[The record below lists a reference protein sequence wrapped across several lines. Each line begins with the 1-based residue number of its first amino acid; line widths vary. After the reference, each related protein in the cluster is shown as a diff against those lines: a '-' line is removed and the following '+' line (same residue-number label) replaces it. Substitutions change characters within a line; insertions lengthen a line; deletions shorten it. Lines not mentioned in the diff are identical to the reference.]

1 MDSYFDVDPAAVAA
15 EAERRAADEKALA
28 EKKRKR
34 SPPRDFETVE
44 IKKARRRTKKR
55 HPAIAMH
62 LEDVGEQRSVF
73 SCHSDDEGHSYRLVD
88 AFGTRSFAFVCSM
101 LEGLADATSDH
112 SENFGHTPGKSNEAA
127 FNATLAVI
135 AGVQPKDEIEAMLAA
150 HMAVAH
156 VTMFELVKRTRQLI
170 AGYEYQGNG
179 IKRLDVIGNLA
190 SKFMRT
196 YALQVEALAKKRR
209 GGEQNVTV
217 THVYSGGQAVV
228 GTVNHAGGRGAAKNG
243 RQVHRRG
250 TTKSTAGAV
259 SESPPV
265 WGAEQEWR
273 ALSGASDDK
282 RAMPLPRRR
291 SR

>member
-1 MDSYFDVDPAAVAA
+1 MLLVVG
-15 EAERRAADEKALA
+15 
-28 EKKRKR
+28 
-34 SPPRDFETVE
+34 VH
-44 IKKARRRTKKR
+44 RRRSG
-55 HPAIAMH
+55 H
-62 LEDVGEQRSVF
+62 LHRSCRSGCTLSAARI

-127 FNATLAVI
+127 FNAAMAVI

-156 VTMFELVKRTRQLI
+156 VTMFELVMRTRQLI

-228 GTVNHAGGRGAAKNG
+228 GTVNHAGGGGQQKMDDKCIDAGQQNQQPEQFRKARQCGA
-243 RQVHRRG
+243 RSR
-250 TTKSTAGAV
+250 
-259 SESPPV
+259 
-265 WGAEQEWR
+265 
-273 ALSGASDDK
+273 SGAPCRAPATKKGRCRFHGGAPGSGAPFGK
-282 RAMPLPRRR
+282 RNGQYRHGDR
-291 SR
+291 SRAAVAERQKFSKILKMLRAGLT

>member
-1 MDSYFDVDPAAVAA
+1 VHSEGQGGVIWENWLMDNYFGDDPAAVAEAAEKA
-15 EAERRAADEKALA
+15 EAERRAVNEKVLAD
-28 EKKRKR
+28 KKGKR
-34 SPPRDFETVE
+34 SPPRDFEAAE
-44 IKKARRRTKKR
+44 IKKARHRTKRR

-62 LEDVGEQRSVF
+62 LEDVGEQRRVF

-112 SENFGHTPGKSNEAA
+112 SENFGYTPGKSNEAA

-135 AGVQPKDEIEAMLAA
+135 AGVQPKDEIEAILAA
-150 HMAVAH
+150 HMAVANI
-156 VTMFELVKRTRQLI
+156 TLLELVSRTRQLI

-179 IKRLDVIGNLA
+179 IKRLDIIGNLA

-228 GTVNHAGGRGAAKNG
+228 GTVNHEGGRG
-243 RQVHRRG
+243 
-250 TTKSTAGAV
+250 
-259 SESPPV
+259 
-265 WGAEQEWR
+265 
-273 ALSGASDDK
+273 
-282 RAMPLPRRR
+282 
-291 SR
+291 